1 MPKLNKNSKTDASAK
16 EPMMMKSPM
25 SEPPTLEG
33 QNGDVLWRTS
43 TMQLIWEPKAK
54 DILYVSG
61 NLKILYHN
69 QPG

>member
-1 MPKLNKNSKTDASAK
+1 MPKLNKNSQTDASAK
-16 EPMMMKSPM
+16 EPMMMTSPV

-33 QNGDVLWRTS
+33 QNGAVLWRTS

-54 DILYVSG
+54 RNIREPQ
-61 NLKILYHN
+61 KYHD